1 MHIEAYLNL
10 KEFEVDNLI
19 LTDVDGVLLDWIGGF
34 EKYMKS
40 NYGLETVDASSYD
53 IDKRFGIT
61 TSDGGFSYI
70 QDFNHS
76 PLIGQLDPQRDAQ
89 FFVRKMVQLG
99 YQFIVITSLSKR
111 DTSCNDRIENLNRV
125 FGDGAFEDFVFLDI
139 GEHKVD
145 ALKRFEGT
153 GLPWIEDLPKNAL
166 DGLSAGL
173 DTYLVNQTYNTTFEH
188 SDIKRVENW
197 SQLFT
202 HIHR

>member
-1 MHIEAYLNL
+1 M

-40 NYGLETVDASSYD
+40 NYALETIDPSSYD

-61 TSDGGFSYI
+61 TTDGGFSYI

-76 PLIGQLDPQRDAQ
+76 PLIGELEPQRDAQ

-111 DTSCNDRIENLNRV
+111 DTSCNLRIENLNRV

-145 ALKRFEGT
+145 ALARFEGT

-166 DGLSAGL
+166 DGHSVGL
-173 DTYLVNQTYNTTFEH
+173 DTYLVNQTYNTEFAHET
-188 SDIKRVENW
+188 IKRVDNW
-197 SQLFT
+197 SQIFS